1 MFVKSNSTGKSKDK
15 RLQLTR
21 MTECSTCPK
30 LLPNSTSKKDYGR
43 PQPIKIAQLLK
54 QSESIKNIPQDSDEY
69 ISVRKRAQPE
79 RLGALSNKKNIKLN
93 DKQSTEM
100 TPSNRCARRFLNF
113 SKIST
118 KITKNDNENENQ
130 SNKFEQLHN
139 EVFKPNKK
147 RSLLI
152 PPNTIREKHL
162 QECTQKNIGQSMIH
176 MTLKKVD
183 EINIDSKDENKITD
197 ESLNVNINSA
207 VSIESKQKCNDQKIV
222 PSPDHLKSKF
232 TGHSAQHFETLHVT
246 PKISSFSMCKSSQQ
260 INNEDQVF
268 MQNNS
273 IREKFTPL
281 KCNIVSKSKETDD
294 CVQNLCNNLQDTV
307 LITSEN
313 MEHKSPEMI
322 NISKDKIIRFKHDL
336 KDLLTE
342 TEENVIKMRSMLTH
356 IVGLFDKEITS
367 NIQLR
372 KGNNTM
378 VDKEVQVE
386 TCCKSAQY
394 SEKKVPQVIV
404 TDNVDNKENDGVQSI
419 KKVFDNTADESFL
432 ELENQLN
439 ITHAKPMQNDS
450 QLKTPKMK
458 KKGKQKRP
466 LREYMALKSNMNF
479 LETPDGKKFRSLCQI
494 DDVDKS
500 VLNVTYI
507 SNKLLTDLQN
517 LYSESPDS

>member
-1 MFVKSNSTGKSKDK
+1 
-15 RLQLTR
+15 

-30 LLPNSTSKKDYGR
+30 LLSNSTSEKDYKR

-54 QSESIKNIPQDSDEY
+54 QSESIKKIPQD
-69 ISVRKRAQPE
+69 SVRKRAQPE

-93 DKQSTEM
+93 DEQSGTEM
-100 TPSNRCARRFLNF
+100 MPSNRCARRFLNF

-118 KITKNDNENENQ
+118 KITKNENENENQ
-130 SNKFEQLHN
+130 SNKFDQIHD

-152 PPNTIREKHL
+152 PPNTIRERHL
-162 QECTQKNIGQSMIH
+162 QECSQKNIRQLMIG

-183 EINIDSKDENKITD
+183 EINVDSKDENKITG

-207 VSIESKQKCNDQKIV
+207 VSIESKQKCNDQKII
-222 PSPDHLKSKF
+222 SSSDHLKSEF
-232 TGHSAQHFETLHVT
+232 IGHPEHFETSHVT
-246 PKISSFSMCKSSQQ
+246 PKISSFSTCKSPQQ

-268 MQNNS
+268 IQNNS
-273 IREKFTPL
+273 ICEKFTLDKNIL
-281 KCNIVSKSKETDD
+281 KYNIFSKSKETDD
-294 CVQNLCNNLQDTV
+294 CVQNLCNNLQNTV
-307 LITSEN
+307 LVTSEN

-322 NISKDKIIRFKHDL
+322 DISKDEIIRFERDL

-342 TEENVIKMRSMLTH
+342 TEGSVIKIRSMLTH

-386 TCCKSAQY
+386 ICCKSAQY
-394 SEKKVPQVIV
+394 SEKKVPQIIV
-404 TDNVDNKENDGVQSI
+404 TDNVDNKENDGVQSM
-419 KKVFDNTADESFL
+419 KKVSDNTTDESFL

-439 ITHAKPMQNDS
+439 ITHAKPMQNDF
-450 QLKTPKMK
+450 QLKTPKIN

-479 LETPDGKKFRSLCQI
+479 LETPDGKKFRSLYQI

-500 VLNVTYI
+500 VLNVSYI

>member
-1 MFVKSNSTGKSKDK
+1 M
-15 RLQLTR
+15 
-21 MTECSTCPK
+21 
-30 LLPNSTSKKDYGR
+30 
-43 PQPIKIAQLLK
+43 I
-54 QSESIKNIPQDSDEY
+54 
-69 ISVRKRAQPE
+69 
-79 RLGALSNKKNIKLN
+79 
-93 DKQSTEM
+93 
-100 TPSNRCARRFLNF
+100 PSNRCARRFLNF

-152 PPNTIREKHL
+152 PPNTIRERHL
-162 QECTQKNIGQSMIH
+162 QECSQKNIRQSMIH
-176 MTLKKVD
+176 MTLKKMD
-183 EINIDSKDENKITD
+183 EINIDSKDEIKATD

-207 VSIESKQKCNDQKIV
+207 VSIENKQKCNDQKIA
-222 PSPDHLKSKF
+222 PSSNHLKSKF
-232 TGHSAQHFETLHVT
+232 IGHSTQHFETSHVT
-246 PKISSFSMCKSSQQ
+246 PKISSFSMCKSLQQ

-273 IREKFTPL
+273 ICEKFTPNKNTL
-281 KCNIVSKSKETDD
+281 KCNIFSKSKETDD

-307 LITSEN
+307 LVTSEN

-322 NISKDKIIRFKHDL
+322 DISKDKIIRFKHDL

-342 TEENVIKMRSMLTH
+342 TEENVIKMRSMLTY

-372 KGNNTM
+372 KGNITM

-404 TDNVDNKENDGVQSI
+404 TDNVDNKENDGVQNM
-419 KKVFDNTADESFL
+419 KKVSDNTADESFL

-439 ITHAKPMQNDS
+439 ITHAKPMQNNS
-450 QLKTPKMK
+450 QLKTPKIK